1 MKIISGSFGVEGSA
15 YISRDNYLVVEGASK
30 VIYSPDKIKSVSSQ
44 KVKEKK
50 FSLFRFL
57 LAAAVL
63 CIILWVFLGFIGL
76 LVFTSFFGIAIAVVL
91 ACLVSFY
98 SVSKNNVEV
107 KFLDEKSVVLECSP
121 GGVKKLTQFAG

>member
-50 FSLFRFL
+50 FGLFGFL
-57 LAAAVL
+57 LGA
-63 CIILWVFLGFIGL
+63 IILSIVLGMIVGFIG
-76 LVFTSFFGIAIAVVL
+76 VGIAVVL
-91 ACLVSFY
+91 AYLGSFY
-98 SVSKNNVEV
+98 SDSKNNVEV